1 MKAFSSR
8 DNQSGMAL
16 IVTLMVLL
24 LSSALMVAFFAAISA
39 DQRANGIDRDQT
51 QAYAAAH
58 AGLEKL
64 TTDLAKQF
72 DSDFS
77 PSTSQIN
84 SLTTTASRPS
94 IPNFNFIAPDG
105 TSGYTITS
113 RNTDGSG
120 NPAPLDPVN
129 GTAIT
134 SGPYQGLRGIV
145 TRYDLTSTARSLT

>member
-77 PSTSQIN
+77 PSTRV
-84 SLTTTASRPS
+84 T
-94 IPNFNFIAPDG
+94 G
-105 TSGYTITS
+105 TG
-113 RNTDGSG
+113 
-120 NPAPLDPVN
+120 
-129 GTAIT
+129 
-134 SGPYQGLRGIV
+134 GLRVMVISEPSAMRATIGAPQA
-145 TRYDLTSTARSLT
+145 ARG